1 MTRPGLLQQCLY
13 SEQDEDVLAA
23 NFRLFRIFEA
33 TDQDAYLA
41 DNAHNI
47 RAIAGRG
54 DLVVDRKLISAL
66 PNLEIVSVFGAGY
79 DGVDVDAASEAGVMV
94 TNTPDVLSG
103 DVADLAVGLYLAV
116 MRDLV
121 TADAYVRRGIWK
133 ERGPYRL
140 FNRVGGRTAGIVGL
154 GRIGREIAGR
164 LSAMGMDILFWS
176 RTSKEAPAGWTR
188 VEDRHELAARSDA
201 LFVALAANRDT
212 LHFVDRGMI
221 EAVGPEGVIVNISR
235 GSTIEEQALL
245 DCLETR
251 RLGAAGLDVYANEP
265 DVNRRFCHLDNVV
278 LHPHHGSGTIESR
291 REMGELVTGNLI
303 AHFQGKPPLT
313 PVNAGRIG
321 QFRKAGS

>member
-13 SEQDEDVLAA
+13 SERDEDVLAA

-33 TDQDAYLA
+33 TDQDAFLA
-41 DNAHNI
+41 DNARNI

-54 DLVVDRKLISAL
+54 DLVVDRKLISVL

-79 DGVDVDAASEAGVMV
+79 DGVDVDAASEAGVIV

-121 TADAYVRRGIWK
+121 TADAYVRQGIWK

-164 LSAMGMDILFWS
+164 LAALGMNILYWS
-176 RTSKEAPAGWTR
+176 RTDKAAADWTR
-188 VEDRHELAARSDA
+188 VEGRHELAARSDV

-212 LHFVDRGMI
+212 FHFVDRGMI

-235 GSTIEEQALL
+235 GSTIDEQVLL
-245 DCLETR
+245 DSLENR
-251 RLGAAGLDVYANEP
+251 RLGAAGLDVFADEP

-303 AHFQGKPPLT
+303 AHFRGKLPLT
-313 PVNAGRIG
+313 PVNADRVG
-321 QFRKAGS
+321 KSKTTGS